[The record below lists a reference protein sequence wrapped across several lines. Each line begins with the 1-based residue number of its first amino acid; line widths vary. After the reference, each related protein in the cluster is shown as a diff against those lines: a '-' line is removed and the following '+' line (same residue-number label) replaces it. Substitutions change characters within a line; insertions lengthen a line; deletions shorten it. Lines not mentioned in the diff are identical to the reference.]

1 MILHSD
7 KCCCCEVPAADWLA
21 CAGLVNM
28 LNTGAAV
35 QSFACEAPSTGAPSC
50 TITVNGCGSLAVYST
65 AAPSSC
71 IVEGVSV
78 SAQYCA
84 ESKLITLPVPQT
96 ADLQATVEIS
106 FAL

>member
-1 MILHSD
+1 MQSLLTVS
-7 KCCCCEVPAADWLA
+7 A

-35 QSFACEAPSTGAPSC
+35 QSFACEVPSAGAASC
-50 TITVNGCGSLAVYST
+50 TMEVTGCGSLAVYST
-65 AAPSSC
+65 LAPSSC
-71 IVEGVSV
+71 TVEGVSV

-106 FAL
+106 FAV